1 VEVLEQSGLTENLV
15 HYSDEVLRTPT
26 IEFDFNNPPH
36 DPVKFADHLARTMLA
51 KDGIGLA
58 SNQLGYPWRVCAIAT
73 NPITV
78 MFNPHIVD
86 FSQETIMLEEGCLT
100 YPGLIVKVTRPISIR
115 VRFTYPNGQTDT
127 NKYTGIT
134 ARIIQ
139 HEVEHLDGGRFFEG
153 VEWYEREKTKRWF
166 KRRRNENTFNK

>member
-1 VEVLEQSGLTENLV
+1 MQTQELPGLTETLV
-15 HYSDEVLRTPT
+15 HYSDSVLRTPT
-26 IEFDFNNPPH
+26 EEFDFNNPPY
-36 DPVKFADHLARTMLA
+36 DPVKFADHLARTMMA
-51 KDGIGLA
+51 KDGIGIA
-58 SNQLGYPWRVCAIAT
+58 SNQLGYPWRVCAVAT

-86 FSQETIMLEEGCLT
+86 FSQETVTLEEGCLT

-134 ARIIQ
+134 ARIVQ
-139 HEVEHLDGGRFFEG
+139 HEVEHLDGGRFFE
-153 VEWYEREKTKRWF
+153 VVDWYEREKVKRWMKKE
-166 KRRRNENTFNK
+166 KRKSKQLN